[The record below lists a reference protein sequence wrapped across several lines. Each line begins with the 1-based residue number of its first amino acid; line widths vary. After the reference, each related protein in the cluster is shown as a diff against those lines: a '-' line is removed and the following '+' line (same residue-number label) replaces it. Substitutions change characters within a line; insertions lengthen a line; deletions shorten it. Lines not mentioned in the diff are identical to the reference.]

1 MDQLISSYTFRLLS
15 NAEFPY
21 NMDIEFVIRDI
32 LIKKFN
38 VAGDV
43 INANAEFKKDL
54 GLDSLDVMDLV
65 IELEVVSDPEAE
77 NIFLF
82 SDAVAC
88 VQRIIN
94 K

>member
-1 MDQLISSYTFRLLS
+1 
-15 NAEFPY
+15 
-21 NMDIEFVIRDI
+21 MDIEFIIRDI
-32 LIKKFN
+32 LIRKFN
-38 VAGDV
+38 VANDA

-54 GLDSLDVMDLV
+54 GLDSLDVIDLV
-65 IELEVVSDPEAE
+65 IELEVVFNIVVSDPEAE

-88 VQRIIN
+88 VQTIIN